1 MMKQKLALL
10 LTALLLLTGCS
21 SGGSGDTADGQ
32 DDGELE
38 TIDVVLDWYPN
49 AVHAFLYEAEE
60 KGYFAEE
67 GLQVNILFP
76 SNASDPLTMTAAG
89 RADIGF
95 YYQEDTIIARANEDV
110 PVKVLGAVVQQPISI
125 VCALAEKN
133 IKTPEDLIGK
143 TIGYSGTR
151 FGEVAVGQMLETV
164 GATLDDV
171 ELIDV
176 GFDLMS
182 AMTTGNV
189 DATFGCFINH
199 EVPALEEEGF
209 AVDYMEVMDYGVPNY
224 YALMLVT
231 GEDQL
236 EANRDKYTRFLR
248 ACQKGFADMQA
259 DPEEALGLLL
269 ANQDEE
275 NFPLTESVERRSF
288 DVLLPIMETADAP
301 FLSQD
306 VSVWQENIDWLQ
318 KVGMIDAAF
327 DPAEVMVDLL
337 AEYEKVG
344 LQLDCRELPD
354 YLPLYLEYLSV
365 LPDDQA
371 KEGLLNVAPILAL
384 LGGRLKQREAPWY
397 ALFDALLQLAGSSLS
412 SDSVTKQVNSE
423 ERDDTRQALDAVWEE
438 EQVKFIEDN
447 ATACDSSPLNQYQRR
462 FSQDVA
468 PQYVDISAGGGK

>member
-1 MMKQKLALL
+1 MK
-10 LTALLLLTGCS
+10 
-21 SGGSGDTADGQ
+21 
-32 DDGELE
+32 
-38 TIDVVLDWYPN
+38 IFN
-49 AVHAFLYEAEE
+49 
-60 KGYFAEE
+60 
-67 GLQVNILFP
+67 
-76 SNASDPLTMTAAG
+76 TMTRKKEELTPLVPGEYRIYVCGPTVYNYVHIGNARPVVVFDTLRRYLEYQG
-89 RADIGF
+89 NRVLFVSNITDI
-95 YYQEDTIIARANEDV
+95 DDKIIAKANEDV

-337 AEYEKVG
+337 AE
-344 LQLDCRELPD
+344 
-354 YLPLYLEYLSV
+354 
-365 LPDDQA
+365 
-371 KEGLLNVAPILAL
+371 
-384 LGGRLKQREAPWY
+384 
-397 ALFDALLQLAGSSLS
+397 
-412 SDSVTKQVNSE
+412 
-423 ERDDTRQALDAVWEE
+423 
-438 EQVKFIEDN
+438 
-447 ATACDSSPLNQYQRR
+447 
-462 FSQDVA
+462 
-468 PQYVDISAGGGK
+468 

>member
-1 MMKQKLALL
+1 MRFARI
-10 LTALLLLTGCS
+10 
-21 SGGSGDTADGQ
+21 GDEPDKVARVRR
-32 DDGELE
+32 DDRDRLQ
-38 TIDVVLDWYPN
+38 PR
-49 AVHAFLYEAEE
+49 AVHL
-60 KGYFAEE
+60 GQRL
-67 GLQVNILFP
+67 GHDG
-76 SNASDPLTMTAAG
+76 DPLARPHMGNEGDG
-89 RADIGF
+89 RIGLHP
-95 YYQEDTIIARANEDV
+95 RRH
-110 PVKVLGAVVQQPISI
+110 LGP
-125 VCALAEKN
+125 
-133 IKTPEDLIGK
+133 
-143 TIGYSGTR
+143 R

-337 AEYEKVG
+337 AE
-344 LQLDCRELPD
+344 
-354 YLPLYLEYLSV
+354 
-365 LPDDQA
+365 
-371 KEGLLNVAPILAL
+371 
-384 LGGRLKQREAPWY
+384 
-397 ALFDALLQLAGSSLS
+397 
-412 SDSVTKQVNSE
+412 
-423 ERDDTRQALDAVWEE
+423 
-438 EQVKFIEDN
+438 
-447 ATACDSSPLNQYQRR
+447 
-462 FSQDVA
+462 
-468 PQYVDISAGGGK
+468 

>member
-76 SNASDPLTMTAAG
+76 SNASDPLTLTAAG

-95 YYQEDTIIARANEDV
+95 YYQEDTIIAKANEDV